1 MNAIETHALT
11 RRFGAHTAVDGLDL
25 TVRQGELFALLGVNG
40 AGKTTTLRMLSGLL
54 QPTGGEADIL
64 GFRLT
69 QQPQEIKRRIN
80 LSPQET
86 AVAPNLTVR
95 ENLELIAGIYGA
107 SRREA
112 AQRAAETIAE
122 FHLGE
127 VERSRAKTLSGGWQ
141 RRLSIAMAL
150 ISQPQLVFLD
160 EPTLGLDVLA
170 RRELWQVIRSL
181 RGRVTVILTTHY
193 LEEAE
198 ALSDRI
204 GILSHGR
211 LRICGTAQELC
222 AAAGETRFEEAHMTL
237 FEPEQLAPGVS
248 VFSLS
253 FLALFSALLLSR
265 DRSSALILR
274 LYASPLTG
282 RDFILGYLLPMLP
295 MALAQTLVCL
305 LAAIPLGLPVSWRI
319 LACTV
324 INVPIALVNL
334 ALGMLCGTLLPEKAV
349 GGMCGALLT
358 NVSAWLSGIWFSLDL
373 GGKVF
378 RRIAYALPF
387 ANAVDAARAAL
398 AGDWGGMF
406 PQLWIVL
413 AWAFG
418 LLTAAIVIFRRKMTA
433 R

>member
-1 MNAIETHALT
+1 
-11 RRFGAHTAVDGLDL
+11 
-25 TVRQGELFALLGVNG
+25 
-40 AGKTTTLRMLSGLL
+40 
-54 QPTGGEADIL
+54 
-64 GFRLT
+64 
-69 QQPQEIKRRIN
+69 
-80 LSPQET
+80 
-86 AVAPNLTVR
+86 
-95 ENLELIAGIYGA
+95 
-107 SRREA
+107 
-112 AQRAAETIAE
+112 
-122 FHLGE
+122 
-127 VERSRAKTLSGGWQ
+127 
-141 RRLSIAMAL
+141 
-150 ISQPQLVFLD
+150 
-160 EPTLGLDVLA
+160 
-170 RRELWQVIRSL
+170 
-181 RGRVTVILTTHY
+181 
-193 LEEAE
+193 
-198 ALSDRI
+198 
-204 GILSHGR
+204 
-211 LRICGTAQELC
+211 
-222 AAAGETRFEEAHMTL
+222 MTL

-319 LACTV
+319 LACTAV
-324 INVPIALVNL
+324 NVPIALVNL

-398 AGDWGGMF
+398 AGNWGGMF

-413 AWAFG
+413 TWAAA
-418 LLTAAIVIFRRKMTA
+418 LLAAAIVIFRRKMTE

>member
-1 MNAIETHALT
+1 M
-11 RRFGAHTAVDGLDL
+11 RRMRF
-25 TVRQGELFALLGVNG
+25 F
-40 AGKTTTLRMLSGLL
+40 
-54 QPTGGEADIL
+54 
-64 GFRLT
+64 
-69 QQPQEIKRRIN
+69 
-80 LSPQET
+80 
-86 AVAPNLTVR
+86 
-95 ENLELIAGIYGA
+95 A
-107 SRREA
+107 SRNAREILRDPISVGFGVA
-112 AQRAAETIAE
+112 FPI
-122 FHLGE
+122 LLLLL
-127 VERSRAKTLSGGWQ
+127 LS
-141 RRLSIAMAL
+141 
-150 ISQPQLVFLD
+150 FLNRHI
-160 EPTLGLDVLA
+160 PA
-170 RRELWQVIRSL
+170 
-181 RGRVTVILTTHY
+181 
-193 LEEAE
+193 
-198 ALSDRI
+198 
-204 GILSHGR
+204 
-211 LRICGTAQELC
+211 
-222 AAAGETRFEEAHMTL
+222 EAHMTL

-295 MALAQTLVCL
+295 MALAQTLV
-305 LAAIPLGLPVSWRI
+305 
-319 LACTV
+319 
-324 INVPIALVNL
+324 
-334 ALGMLCGTLLPEKAV
+334 
-349 GGMCGALLT
+349 CGALLT